1 MMQEMFRLR
10 YSARMSAEKEETAEL
25 SLWGE
30 IVPNKD
36 IFALIFEPAENQSSS
51 EFKKAVDEL
60 RQKGATRLLL
70 RINSPGGVV
79 NESVAMRSILANAGF
94 KEITIRIEGLC
105 ASAATNIATLPG
117 ARVEIA
123 EGSEYMIHNPWTVAI
138 GFASDLEHTA
148 DRLRNMEKTSRGFYM
163 AKSGQNE
170 EQVKAWMDEETWF
183 TAEEAVE
190 YGFCDEL
197 LKAEDGQADAPAVA
211 CVSAR
216 DYDVMKSLYAHV
228 PAAVAIGDR
237 GAFRSPPGPP
247 SAPAE
252 NSGMTNNNEN
262 SGGNTNPEEDGSN
275 ENPVAGISSVIN
287 DSRGGG
293 SNMEI
298 RDITREQL
306 LAENPAL
313 AEEIA
318 HQAVEEERE
327 RVSGIDAVTMPGYE
341 QEAEEAKASGVSIQ
355 DFIRNMVQKS
365 RQKGRDFMAARQQET
380 APAQQVTGGA
390 AEDDQATEEDE
401 IQKEAK
407 LIAEEAARM
416 MDTGSG
422 MF

>member
-1 MMQEMFRLR
+1 MQEMFRLR
-10 YSARMSAEKEETAEL
+10 YDARMSAEKEETAEL

-36 IFALIFEPAENQSSS
+36 IFSAIFEPAENQSSS

-60 RQKGATRLLL
+60 RQKGAKKLLL

-79 NESVAMRSILANAGF
+79 TESVAMRSILANAGF
-94 KEITIRIEGLC
+94 EDITIRIEGLC

-123 EGSEYMIHNPWTVAI
+123 EGSEYMIHNPWTIAI
-138 GFASDLEHTA
+138 GFAGDLEHAA
-148 DRLRNMEKTSRGFYM
+148 DRLRNMEKTSRGFYV
-163 AKSGQNE
+163 ARSGQDE

-183 TAEEAVE
+183 TAEEAVK
-190 YGFCDEL
+190 YGFCDEV
-197 LKAEDGQADAPAVA
+197 LKAEDGQAEMPAVA
-211 CVSAR
+211 CVSAEVFHAMQSM
-216 DYDVMKSLYAHV
+216 YTHL
-228 PAAVAIGDR
+228 PEQIAISDR

-247 SAPAE
+247 SATTRE
-252 NSGMTNNNEN
+252 IENNEEFE
-262 SGGNTNPEEDGSN
+262 GPEEDGSN

-293 SNMEI
+293 DNMEI

-313 AEEIA
+313 VEEIA

-341 QEAEEAKASGVSIQ
+341 SEAEEAKQSGTSIQ